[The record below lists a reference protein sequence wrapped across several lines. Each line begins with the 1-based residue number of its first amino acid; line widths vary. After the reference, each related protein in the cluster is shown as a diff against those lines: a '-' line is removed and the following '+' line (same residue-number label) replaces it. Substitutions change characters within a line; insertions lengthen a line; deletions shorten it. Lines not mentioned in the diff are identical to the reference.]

1 MSHRQ
6 YFQAGSGAQAPFPPG
21 APRHEKKGGT
31 TKKKRKRAKTSA
43 GQASAASA
51 APAAPA
57 QPPSTAPSRQQVPS
71 ATTHRHGRHHPETSV
86 VGPAPGG
93 VPSQHGTMAH
103 FHRLNQQEHGI
114 LQHSTNGNPGG
125 ILARSEAHMSGAD
138 VRVTAMET
146 RIENLETRMSGVEG
160 HLAELKRTLKQH
172 ITKQDLRYE
181 TLHCSAAY
189 ANRATGMNR
198 TRSISKSK
206 EHNPDMPIVSL

>member
-1 MSHRQ
+1 
-6 YFQAGSGAQAPFPPG
+6 
-21 APRHEKKGGT
+21 
-31 TKKKRKRAKTSA
+31 
-43 GQASAASA
+43 
-51 APAAPA
+51 
-57 QPPSTAPSRQQVPS
+57 
-71 ATTHRHGRHHPETSV
+71 
-86 VGPAPGG
+86 
-93 VPSQHGTMAH
+93 
-103 FHRLNQQEHGI
+103 
-114 LQHSTNGNPGG
+114 
-125 ILARSEAHMSGAD
+125 MSGAD